1 MHRILDMPADGGYGM
16 RRCQWTTTSLN
27 LASQNAAKRLGY
39 QYEGVL
45 RAQWI
50 CPLGKEGVRRES
62 PSTQSRYE

>member
-50 CPLGKEGVRRES
+50 CPPGKEGVRRES